1 MKPIIAL
8 LLLQLFVKFSSIL
21 AKADQKLEEEIVHL
35 THAAKRSGPEG
46 EAAELELEI
55 LSDADAQYVKVSSC

>member
-8 LLLQLFVKFSSIL
+8 LLLQLFVKFSSLL

-35 THAAKRSGPEG
+35 THVAKRSGPEG

-55 LSDADAQYVKVSSC
+55 FSDADAQYVKVSSC